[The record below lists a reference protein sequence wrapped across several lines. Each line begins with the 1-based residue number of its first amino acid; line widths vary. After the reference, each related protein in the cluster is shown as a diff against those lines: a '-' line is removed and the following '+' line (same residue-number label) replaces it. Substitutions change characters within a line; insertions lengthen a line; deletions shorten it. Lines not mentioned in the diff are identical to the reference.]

1 MSYEEHPGCTGIQ
14 AALPAACVT
23 WRVPPHPHYRLLANP
38 VRRQNLA
45 TIRALLHAPAIV
57 DAGDNGSP
65 QGAAPIFA
73 SRHCGAP
80 MVNIDILLRS
90 QPIRAPPWSGGNA

>member
-1 MSYEEHPGCTGIQ
+1 MCYLAGSTTS
-14 AALPAACVT
+14 ALSPAGQS
-23 WRVPPHPHYRLLANP
+23 
-38 VRRQNLA
+38 VRPQNLA

-57 DAGDNGSP
+57 DAGDNVSP

-90 QPIRAPPWSGGNA
+90 QPIRATLVRR